1 MNEGMKLLNL
11 TSNEIRSKL
20 IRMLR
25 MEKMRQKR
33 DTRKLIIMVD
43 HGI

>member
-1 MNEGMKLLNL
+1 MKLLNL

-20 IRMLR
+20 IRMFR

>member
-1 MNEGMKLLNL
+1 MKLLNL